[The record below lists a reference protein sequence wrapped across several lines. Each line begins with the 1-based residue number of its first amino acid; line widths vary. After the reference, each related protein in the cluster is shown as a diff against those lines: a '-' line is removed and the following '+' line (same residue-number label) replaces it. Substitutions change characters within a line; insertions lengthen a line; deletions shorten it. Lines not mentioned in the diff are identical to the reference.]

1 MIRCER
7 LTYSVGSF
15 RLKDVTLEVAD
26 GEYFVLLGPPGSG
39 KSMLLECL
47 CGLNRVDSGRLL
59 LDGQDVTDWEPRRRG
74 IGYVPQD
81 YALFPHLSVRRNIA
95 SGLVA
100 RGEPQEEVVRRV
112 AEMTDMLGI
121 AHLLDRRIAGLS
133 GGERQRVA
141 LGRALAVRPRV
152 LLLDEPVSALDEQT
166 RDRLC
171 RLLKRLHREM
181 RTTTV
186 HVCHNFAEMLAV
198 ADSAGV
204 IDGGR
209 ILQTG
214 SPADVFNRPVNVRVA
229 EFVQAGNL
237 FPAEAELVDG
247 QVRLTLP
254 GGVVLHA
261 QVPEARIEQRRVM
274 AMIRPEYIR
283 LCPIAGCARN
293 PRGNVNTPASCA
305 HVATK
310 DTETPGGNGGPHRGS
325 PTGSTLLHGRIA
337 EVLDQG
343 AIVRLVV
350 AVGEGQ
356 EWSVGLGKSECLS
369 IDLALGREVGL
380 QIDPQHVHVLQE

>member
-7 LTYSVGSF
+7 IAYSVGSF
-15 RLKDVTLEVAD
+15 RLHDVTLEVGD

-47 CGLNRVDSGRLL
+47 CGLNRVDGGRVL
-59 LDGQDVTDWEPRRRG
+59 LDGRDVTDWEPRHRG

-95 SGLVA
+95 AGLVA
-100 RGEPQEEVVRRV
+100 HRVPRNQVTARV
-112 AEMTDMLGI
+112 AAMAEMLGI
-121 AHLLDRRIAGLS
+121 THLLDRRIGGLS

-141 LGRALAVRPRV
+141 LGRALAVEPRV

-171 RLLKRLHREM
+171 RLLKHLHREM

-204 IDGGR
+204 IDEGR

-214 SPADVFNRPVNVRVA
+214 SPADVFNRPVSARVA

-237 FPAEAELVDG
+237 FPAEAERVDG
-247 QVRLTLP
+247 RVRLTLP
-254 GGVVLHA
+254 DGSTLYAAALNGRLA
-261 QVPEARIEQRRVM
+261 QGRVR
-274 AMIRPEYIR
+274 AMIRPEHIR
-283 LCPIAGCARN
+283 LCR
-293 PRGNVNTPASCA
+293 
-305 HVATK
+305 
-310 DTETPGGNGGPHRGS
+310 ETPPDGSGPFRHHR
-325 PTGSTLLHGRIA
+325 TENAVLRGRIA
-337 EVLDQG
+337 EVLDRG
-343 AIVRLVV
+343 AVVRLVV
-350 AVGEGQ
+350 AVGDGP
-356 EWSVGLGKSECLS
+356 EWSVSLGKGEL
-369 IDLALGREVGL
+369 DDVNTELGREVGL
-380 QIDPQHVHVLQE
+380 QIDPRHVHLLPE

>member
-7 LTYSVGSF
+7 LAYSVGNF

-47 CGLNRVDSGRLL
+47 CGLNRVDGGRLL
-59 LDGQDVTDWEPRRRG
+59 LDGQDVTDWESRRRG

-95 SGLVA
+95 SGLLA
-100 RGEPQEEVVRRV
+100 RGEPREKAAGRV
-112 AEMTDMLGI
+112 ADMADMLGI
-121 AHLLDRRIAGLS
+121 TQLLDRHIAGLS

-214 SPADVFNRPVNVRVA
+214 SPADVFNRPINVRVA

-261 QVPEARIEQRRVM
+261 QVPEARIEQRHVM

-283 LCPIAGCARN
+283 LCP
-293 PRGNVNTPASCA
+293 
-305 HVATK
+305 
-310 DTETPGGNGGPHRGS
+310 EEPGGNGGPHRGS
-325 PTGSTLLHGRIA
+325 PTGSTLVHGRIA

-343 AIVRLVV
+343 AVVRLVV
-350 AVGEGQ
+350 AVGEDQ
-356 EWSVGLGKSECLS
+356 EWSVGLGKSECLG

-380 QIDPQHVHVLQE
+380 QIDPQHIHILQE